1 MQRSGLGH
9 RCLRKRMPMAEYV
22 RGDMVADAC
31 GENAGPDHAGLASV
45 IRIWGFIPGE

>member
-31 GENAGPDHAGLASV
+31 GELMLGQITQALRAL
-45 IRIWGFIPGE
+45 